1 MRGLYLVTPNWDD
14 TDKLLDITRTA
25 LHAGAALVQYRH
37 KEAGPELRLQQAAAL
52 LRLCRHY
59 GRPLVINDHIDL
71 CITLDADGV
80 HVGGTDAGVAQ
91 ARGSTNC
98 LARSSKAPRKRVL
111 EPDAKPYNHF
121 TIRDEGLCPDM
132 SAALSV
138 KRRILVVDDDPIL
151 LQFLAEVLGHA
162 GYDTV
167 AASSGE
173 AALKEIAEREPDLAL
188 LDITMP
194 GMSGLELAQHL
205 KAHTAVPFMFLSAI
219 GDSESSKQAATY
231 GAVGYVVKPVDAERL
246 MPAFEAG
253 LARADEIRQLRR
265 TETNLNAA
273 LAAGRE
279 TSLAV
284 GLLMCKFQTDRNT
297 AFEVLRDHARSSRRK
312 INEVADQLLA
322 AEETLNSLHAG
333 FANRLKPK

>member
-1 MRGLYLVTPNWDD
+1 M
-14 TDKLLDITRTA
+14 
-25 LHAGAALVQYRH
+25 
-37 KEAGPELRLQQAAAL
+37 
-52 LRLCRHY
+52 
-59 GRPLVINDHIDL
+59 
-71 CITLDADGV
+71 
-80 HVGGTDAGVAQ
+80 
-91 ARGSTNC
+91 
-98 LARSSKAPRKRVL
+98 SS
-111 EPDAKPYNHF
+111 
-121 TIRDEGLCPDM
+121 
-132 SAALSV
+132 ALSA

-194 GMSGLELAQHL
+194 GMTGLELAQHL
-205 KAHTAVPFMFLSAI
+205 KAHTTVPFMFLSAV
-219 GDSESSKQAATY
+219 GDSESGKQAATY

-284 GLLMCKFQTDRNT
+284 GLLMCKFQTDRNS
-297 AFEVLRDHARSSRRK
+297 AFEALRDHARSSRRK

-333 FANRLKPK
+333 FASRLKPK